1 MSSTISLIDLPALPL
16 KHIFSYV
23 GFRSIHRLRQVS
35 KPLNHF
41 MDTEKPSIQID
52 DLRIEVTSNSVQIML
67 KSSGQ
72 NSCLEI
78 KEHQN
83 GALVSPNTSRPRLQE
98 KKNFIDSS
106 IEALQHVM
114 KHRKFPMGKIKF
126 ELDNKYSEGKNSEFL
141 EKFQKLLGADPLRVE
156 EFHLEGHGHQA
167 VQLLKLFESKTLKT
181 INLWRYG
188 HYFEEISNENLMQ
201 LEQWK
206 NAKTLNSRRKMF
218 HVPVQNFAHFET
230 ATVLVNKLTT
240 QDLGYLKEI
249 YSQSPSFKEVL
260 INFMGSDP
268 FRKPFDGKKKF
279 FRCSDPNFALFF
291 SSNQMCIRF
300 ARVPINDVPIG
311 GFEKF

>member
-23 GFRSIHRLRQVS
+23 GFRSLHRLRQVS
-35 KPLNHF
+35 KPINHSI
-41 MDTEKPSIQID
+41 DTGKPSIQID
-52 DLRIEVTSNSVQIML
+52 DLRIKVTSKSVQIML

-83 GALVSPNTSRPRLQE
+83 GAIVSPNTSKPRIQE
-98 KKNFIDSS
+98 KKSFIDCS
-106 IEALQHVM
+106 IEALQHVL
-114 KHRKFPMGKIKF
+114 KHRKFPMGQIKL
-126 ELDNKYSEGKNSEFL
+126 ELDNKYSESKNSEFL

-167 VQLLKLFESKTLKT
+167 VQLLKLFEAKTLKT
-181 INLWRYG
+181 INLSRYG
-188 HYFEEISNENLMQ
+188 HYFEEISNDSLMQ

-218 HVPVQNFAHFET
+218 NVPLQNFAHFET
-230 ATVLVNKLTT
+230 ATVLVNKITT
-240 QDLGYLKEI
+240 QGLGYLKEI
-249 YSQSPSFKEVL
+249 YTQSLSFKEII
-260 INFMGSDP
+260 INFMNSDP
-268 FRKPFDGKKKF
+268 LEKPFEGKKKV

-300 ARVPINDVPIG
+300 ARVPIKDVPIG
-311 GFEKF
+311 GFGKL